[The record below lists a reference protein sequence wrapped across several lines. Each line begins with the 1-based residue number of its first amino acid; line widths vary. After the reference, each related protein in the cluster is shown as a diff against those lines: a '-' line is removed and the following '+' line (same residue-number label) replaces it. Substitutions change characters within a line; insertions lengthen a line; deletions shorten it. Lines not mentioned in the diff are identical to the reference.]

1 MTGWPRFVLALGA
14 ALVLGAASPAWAEG
28 NGQADLDEALRVKVL
43 AEGLS
48 DLNKVIELLESAL
61 DKGLDVENSDFAEQ
75 VLSESLFERASQ
87 LTTVLQGLPE
97 AGMADPRMARIR
109 ALAVSDLRRV
119 ATYDEPPAEALSTL
133 AELLVLSGDEDEAAE
148 ARDILTDLIDGEG
161 FAELPAEQQ
170 ANSLALRAALQEEPA
185 DALADFQRAIELN
198 PDDAEYRLKLAQFQ
212 FQNDDVDAA
221 LAEIARVVETTPDQV
236 AAYLL
241 QSQILRAVKRYDEAL
256 QALDKVVE
264 LAPESIV
271 PHQFRGE
278 IYREM
283 NELDKAI
290 EAFTQVLN
298 ITPKMELALIRR
310 AETYLLAGKLT
321 EALADVDALLAE
333 NRDLVIV
340 HGLRAQI
347 LGEMERYGEAIDE
360 MKLLARELPG
370 QPDVRM
376 HLAAYYLMNEQPLE
390 AIEEYNGVL
399 ESDADNFLALR
410 SRGDAYLNVGD
421 HKTALVDF
429 ERALTL
435 EADDS
440 SLLNNLAWV
449 LATSPDDDVRDG
461 QRAIELATKACEITE
476 YKAPHILSTLAAA
489 YAETGNF
496 ETARE
501 WSQKA
506 VDFNDPE
513 HGEQLAKEL
522 ASYEAEQ
529 PWRERQTQGVA
540 DEENES
546 NASEESD
553 DREEEQ
559 PVNQEAAE
567 ESEDSADAVED
578 DAPIDDAEFEAEVA
592 EAPAPQ

>member
-1 MTGWPRFVLALGA
+1 MTGWPRFVLALA
-14 ALVLGAASPAWAEG
+14 AAVVLGATSPAWAEG

-119 ATYDEPPAEALSTL
+119 ATYDEPPSEALSTL

-161 FAELPAEQQ
+161 FAELPVEQQ
-170 ANSLALRAALQEEPA
+170 ADSLVLRAALQEAAA
-185 DALADFQRAIELN
+185 DALADFQRAIELS
-198 PDDAEYRLKLAQFQ
+198 PDEAEYRLKLAQFQ
-212 FQNDDVDAA
+212 FQHDDVDAA
-221 LAEIARVVETTPDQV
+221 LAEIARVVENTPDQIT
-236 AAYLL
+236 AYLL

-256 QALDKVVE
+256 QALDKVAE

-271 PHQFRGE
+271 PHQYRGE

-376 HLAAYYLMNEQPLE
+376 HLAAYYLMNEQPRE

-399 ESDADNFLALR
+399 ESDAENFLALR

-421 HKTALVDF
+421 HKTAIADF
-429 ERALTL
+429 ERALAL
-435 EADDS
+435 EPDDS

-461 QRAIELATKACEITE
+461 RRAIELATKACEITQ

-489 YAETGNF
+489 YAETGDF
-496 ETARE
+496 ETARK

-513 HGEQLAKEL
+513 HGEQLAQEL
-522 ASYEAEQ
+522 ASYEAEK
-529 PWRERQTQGVA
+529 PWRERQTIGAAAEQEPANA
-540 DEENES
+540 DAPS
-546 NASEESD
+546 NDGA
-553 DREEEQ
+553 EQ
-559 PVNQEAAE
+559 TVDEPAAE
-567 ESEDSADAVED
+567 EADDNADSD
-578 DAPIDDAEFEAEVA
+578 DSNSDGAESEAEVT